1 MVLIGIFATRRWS
14 ELRLCV
20 LVLMIMAIFLGGSN
34 IAAAWTEREV
44 VSGQLHGTLTLPK
57 GAGQVSAAL
66 ILPGSG
72 PVDRNGNL
80 PNGNNDSLKLVAH
93 AFAERHIA
101 TLRIDK
107 RGIGDSAA
115 AALQEDDLRFD
126 TYVDD
131 AIGWLK
137 VLQDEPRV
145 DAIYLVGHSE
155 GALVATLVAQK
166 ADVAGVVL
174 LAGAGEPA
182 GKLIGRQL
190 TASELPIS
198 LKNRSDEILAS
209 LIHGQHVADIP
220 PELAALYRPSVQN
233 YLISWLPLDPVRELA
248 KLSCPILIVQG
259 TADLQISMD
268 DAKRLAAASPTT
280 RLVAVEGM
288 NHVLKSTPLE
298 RSENLLSY
306 NNPDLPLAD
315 ALVPAIADF
324 IGAP

>member
-1 MVLIGIFATRRWS
+1 M
-14 ELRLCV
+14 RLCA
-20 LVLMIMAIFLGGSN
+20 LVPLIMAIILGGSEV
-34 IAAAWTEREV
+34 AAAWTEREV
-44 VSGQLHGTLTLPK
+44 VSGQLHGTLTLPE
-57 GAGQVSAAL
+57 GAGQVPAAL

-72 PVDRNGNL
+72 PVDRDGNI
-80 PNGNNDSLKLVAH
+80 PNGNNESLKLLAH
-93 AFAERHIA
+93 ALAERHIA

-107 RGIGDSAA
+107 RGIGESRT
-115 AALQEDDLRFD
+115 AALREDDLRFE

-131 AIGWLK
+131 AIGWIKL
-137 VLQDEPRV
+137 LQDERRV
-145 DAIYLVGHSE
+145 EAIYLIGHSE

-166 ADVAGVVL
+166 VDVAGVVL

-190 TASELPIS
+190 AASGMAS
-198 LKNRSDEILAS
+198 ALKTRSDEILAS
-209 LIHGQHVADIP
+209 LEHSQRVADIP

-268 DAKRLAAASPTT
+268 DAKRLTAASPTA

-288 NHVLKSTPLE
+288 NHVLKSSPPE
-298 RSENLLSY
+298 RKENLLSY
-306 NNPDLPLAD
+306 NNPDLPFSGP
-315 ALVPAIADF
+315 LVPAITDF